1 MISSLLRAASIWR
14 AISCSVLT
22 LPVKLSGGTIDGPLS
37 AGASSFAAAIPAS
50 GRRWRPSTRRH
61 SGWRWR

>member
-37 AGASSFAAAIPAS
+37 AGASSFAAAIPANGGS
-50 GRRWRPSTRRH
+50 AGLCLSWSVIVC
-61 SGWRWR
+61 